1 MSEFAKL
8 AQDFV
13 EATSL
18 LVGQRTI
25 NIMDQKGIII
35 ASTEKHRIGD
45 FHQGASEVLA
55 TGKPV
60 RIKKEDLP
68 RYPGTKEGYNM
79 PIFLN
84 DEIIGVVGI
93 FGCEEEVQSIA
104 NLLRV
109 YVTQSF
115 SQFQMTQKQ
124 NLEAEL
130 RNQLLRLLLFGGKSQ
145 KEMITKLCG
154 MLDLRLKFPVR
165 IILLYE
171 RAAERN
177 MKHLLDYHQFI
188 QNLIWKN
195 VLDRRCDVF
204 GIQNAD
210 YVILLGGSGELLETR
225 KRLDKLLQEIEREAV
240 WDAAVSS
247 PCRNMEEVSEGMKE
261 VSVLRNRRGGMIQ
274 NLEEHTCRMQYLMGR
289 FTVQDGARTVVRMLR
304 RLEDQQHIVGQIL
317 LFAEPPGQLQENGH
331 VAVMAAG
338 MHHPR
343 VGRGVGHLVLFLD
356 GQGIRIRPEGNGIL
370 LSEIKKS
377 AQGAVHGR
385 KHLAVQVFQSGTQ
398 IFHGLGQ
405 VPVQFRDP
413 VQRPAVI
420 GQLHILSPP

>member
-68 RYPGTKEGYNM
+68 RYPGTKECYNM

-84 DEIIGVVGI
+84 DKIIGVVGI

-115 SQFQMTQKQ
+115 SQLQMTQKQ

-145 KEMITKLCG
+145 KEMIIKLCG
-154 MLDLRLKFPVR
+154 MLDLQLEFPVR

-195 VLDRRCDVF
+195 VLDRRRDVF

-240 WDAAVSS
+240 WNAAVSS

-289 FTVQDGARTVVRMLR
+289 FTVQDGARTVVGMLR
-304 RLEDQQHIVGQIL
+304 RLEDQHGEKQAEQL
-317 LFAEPPGQLQENGH
+317 LQTAQVYYEYGGSVAKAAEKLNLHKNTLLYRMKQLYQTLELEQDT
-331 VAVMAAG
+331 VFV
-338 MHHPR
+338 R
-343 VGRGVGHLVLFLD
+343 EFF
-356 GQGIRIRPEGNGIL
+356 IRMLLEYRNMPESG
-370 LSEIKKS
+370 KS
-377 AQGAVHGR
+377 PN
-385 KHLAVQVFQSGTQ
+385 SME
-398 IFHGLGQ
+398 
-405 VPVQFRDP
+405 
-413 VQRPAVI
+413 
-420 GQLHILSPP
+420 

>member
-45 FHQGASEVLA
+45 FHQGAAEVLE

-60 RIKKEDLP
+60 LIKIEDLP

-115 SQFQMTQKQ
+115 SQLQMTQKQ

-130 RNQLLRLLLFGGKSQ
+130 RNQLLRLLLFGGESQ
-145 KEMITKLCG
+145 KEMIAKLCG
-154 MLDLRLKFPVR
+154 MLNLQLEYPIR
-165 IILLYE
+165 IVLLYE
-171 RAAERN
+171 RARERN
-177 MKHLLDYHQFI
+177 MKHLLDYSQLI

-195 VLDRRCDVF
+195 VLDRRRDVF

-210 YVILLGGSGELLETR
+210 YVILLGGGESPEMQ
-225 KRLDKLLQEIEREAV
+225 KRLDKLLHEIEAEDV
-240 WDAAVSS
+240 WNAAVSS
-247 PCRNMEEVSEGMKE
+247 PCRNLEEISAGMRE
-261 VSVLRNRRGGMIQ
+261 VSVLRNRKGGTIQ
-274 NLEEHTCRMQYLMGR
+274 NLEEHSCRMQYLLGSM
-289 FTVQDGARTVVRMLR
+289 TVQEGARTAARMLR
-304 RLEDQQHIVGQIL
+304 RLKEQHGENQAEQLLRTARVYYECGGSVARAAEQLNLHKNTLLYRMKQLYQTFEMDQDSAFVREFFIRML
-317 LFAEPPGQLQENGH
+317 LEYRNMPESGKSPD
-331 VAVMAAG
+331 G
-338 MHHPR
+338 M
-343 VGRGVGHLVLFLD
+343 
-356 GQGIRIRPEGNGIL
+356 E
-370 LSEIKKS
+370 
-377 AQGAVHGR
+377 
-385 KHLAVQVFQSGTQ
+385 
-398 IFHGLGQ
+398 
-405 VPVQFRDP
+405 
-413 VQRPAVI
+413 
-420 GQLHILSPP
+420 

>member
-45 FHQGASEVLA
+45 FHQGAAEVLE

-60 RIKKEDLP
+60 LIKIEDLP

-130 RNQLLRLLLFGGKSQ
+130 RNQLLRLLLFGGESQ
-145 KEMITKLCG
+145 KEMIAKLCG
-154 MLDLRLKFPVR
+154 MLNLQLEYPIR
-165 IILLYE
+165 IVLLYE
-171 RAAERN
+171 RARERN
-177 MKHLLDYHQFI
+177 MKHLLDYSQLI

-195 VLDRRCDVF
+195 VLDRRRDVF

-210 YVILLGGSGELLETR
+210 YVILLGGGESPEMQ
-225 KRLDKLLQEIEREAV
+225 KRLDKLLHEIEAEDV
-240 WDAAVSS
+240 WNAAVSS
-247 PCRNMEEVSEGMKE
+247 PCRNLEEISAGMRE
-261 VSVLRNRRGGMIQ
+261 VSVLRNRKGGTIQ
-274 NLEEHTCRMQYLMGR
+274 NLEEHSCRMQYLLGSM
-289 FTVQDGARTVVRMLR
+289 TVQEGARTAARMLR
-304 RLEDQQHIVGQIL
+304 RLKEQHGENQAEQLLRTARVYYECGGSVARAAEQLNLHKNTLLYRMKQLYQTFEMEQDSAFVREFFIRIL
-317 LFAEPPGQLQENGH
+317 LEYRNMPERGKSQD
-331 VAVMAAG
+331 G
-338 MHHPR
+338 M
-343 VGRGVGHLVLFLD
+343 
-356 GQGIRIRPEGNGIL
+356 
-370 LSEIKKS
+370 K
-377 AQGAVHGR
+377 
-385 KHLAVQVFQSGTQ
+385 
-398 IFHGLGQ
+398 
-405 VPVQFRDP
+405 
-413 VQRPAVI
+413 
-420 GQLHILSPP
+420 

>member
-130 RNQLLRLLLFGGKSQ
+130 RNQLLRLLLFGGESQ
-145 KEMITKLCG
+145 KEMIAKLCG
-154 MLDLRLKFPVR
+154 MLNLQLEYPIR
-165 IILLYE
+165 IVLLYE
-171 RAAERN
+171 RARERN
-177 MKHLLDYHQFI
+177 MKHLLDYSQLI

-195 VLDRRCDVF
+195 VLDRRRDVF

-210 YVILLGGSGELLETR
+210 YVILLGGGESPEMQ
-225 KRLDKLLQEIEREAV
+225 KRLDKLLHEIEAEDV
-240 WDAAVSS
+240 WNAAVSS
-247 PCRNMEEVSEGMKE
+247 PCRNLEEISAGMRE
-261 VSVLRNRRGGMIQ
+261 VSVLRNRKGGTIQ
-274 NLEEHTCRMQYLMGR
+274 NLEEHSCRMQYLLGSM
-289 FTVQDGARTVVRMLR
+289 TVQEGARTAARMLR
-304 RLEDQQHIVGQIL
+304 RLKEQHGENQAEQL
-317 LFAEPPGQLQENGH
+317 LRTARVYYECGGSVARAAEQLNLHKNTLLYRMKQLYQTFEMEQDSAFVREFFIRMLLEYRNMPESGKS
-331 VAVMAAG
+331 
-338 MHHPR
+338 P
-343 VGRGVGHLVLFLD
+343 D
-356 GQGIRIRPEGNGIL
+356 GIE
-370 LSEIKKS
+370 
-377 AQGAVHGR
+377 
-385 KHLAVQVFQSGTQ
+385 
-398 IFHGLGQ
+398 
-405 VPVQFRDP
+405 
-413 VQRPAVI
+413 
-420 GQLHILSPP
+420 

>member
-115 SQFQMTQKQ
+115 SQLQMTQKQ

-154 MLDLRLKFPVR
+154 MLDLQLEFPVW

-195 VLDRRCDVF
+195 VLDRRRDVF

-240 WDAAVSS
+240 WNAAVSS
-247 PCRNMEEVSEGMKE
+247 PCRNMEEISEGMKE

-304 RLEDQQHIVGQIL
+304 RLEDQHGEKQAEQL
-317 LFAEPPGQLQENGH
+317 LQTAQVYYEYGGSVAKAAEKLNLHKNTLLYRMKQLYQTLELEQDT
-331 VAVMAAG
+331 VFV
-338 MHHPR
+338 R
-343 VGRGVGHLVLFLD
+343 EFF
-356 GQGIRIRPEGNGIL
+356 IRMLLEYRNMPESG
-370 LSEIKKS
+370 KS
-377 AQGAVHGR
+377 PN
-385 KHLAVQVFQSGTQ
+385 SME
-398 IFHGLGQ
+398 
-405 VPVQFRDP
+405 
-413 VQRPAVI
+413 
-420 GQLHILSPP
+420 

>member
-45 FHQGASEVLA
+45 FHQGAAEVLE

-60 RIKKEDLP
+60 LIKIEDLP

-115 SQFQMTQKQ
+115 SKLQMTQKQ

-130 RNQLLRLLLFGGKSQ
+130 RNQLLRLLLFGGESQ
-145 KEMITKLCG
+145 KEMIAKLCG
-154 MLDLRLKFPVR
+154 MLNLQLEHPIR
-165 IILLYE
+165 IVLLYE
-171 RAAERN
+171 RARERN
-177 MKHLLDYHQFI
+177 MKHLLDYSQLI

-195 VLDRRCDVF
+195 VLDRRRDVF

-210 YVILLGGSGELLETR
+210 YVILLGGGESPEMQ
-225 KRLDKLLQEIEREAV
+225 KRLDKLLHEIEAEDV
-240 WDAAVSS
+240 WNVAVSS
-247 PCRNMEEVSEGMKE
+247 PCRNLEEISAGMRE
-261 VSVLRNRRGGMIQ
+261 VSVLRNRKGGTIQ
-274 NLEEHTCRMQYLMGR
+274 NLEEHSCRMQYLLGSM
-289 FTVQDGARTVVRMLR
+289 TVQEGARTAARMLR
-304 RLEDQQHIVGQIL
+304 RLKEQHGENQAEQL
-317 LFAEPPGQLQENGH
+317 LRTARVYYECGGSVARAAEQLNLHKNTLLYRMKQLYQTFEMEQDSAFVREFFIRMLLEYRNMPESGKSPD
-331 VAVMAAG
+331 G
-338 MHHPR
+338 M
-343 VGRGVGHLVLFLD
+343 
-356 GQGIRIRPEGNGIL
+356 E
-370 LSEIKKS
+370 
-377 AQGAVHGR
+377 
-385 KHLAVQVFQSGTQ
+385 
-398 IFHGLGQ
+398 
-405 VPVQFRDP
+405 
-413 VQRPAVI
+413 
-420 GQLHILSPP
+420 

>member
-115 SQFQMTQKQ
+115 SQLQMTQKQ

-154 MLDLRLKFPVR
+154 MLDLQLEFPVR

-195 VLDRRCDVF
+195 VLDRRRDVF

-225 KRLDKLLQEIEREAV
+225 KRLDKLLQEIEREAA
-240 WDAAVSS
+240 WNAAVSS

-289 FTVQDGARTVVRMLR
+289 FTVHDGARTVVRMLR
-304 RLEDQQHIVGQIL
+304 RLEDQHGEKQAEQL
-317 LFAEPPGQLQENGH
+317 LQTAQVYYEYGGSVVKAAEKLNLHKNTLLYRMKQLYQTLELEQDTVFVREFFIRMLLEYRNMPESGKSPD
-331 VAVMAAG
+331 G
-338 MHHPR
+338 M
-343 VGRGVGHLVLFLD
+343 
-356 GQGIRIRPEGNGIL
+356 E
-370 LSEIKKS
+370 
-377 AQGAVHGR
+377 
-385 KHLAVQVFQSGTQ
+385 
-398 IFHGLGQ
+398 
-405 VPVQFRDP
+405 
-413 VQRPAVI
+413 
-420 GQLHILSPP
+420 

>member
-115 SQFQMTQKQ
+115 SQLQMTQKQ

-154 MLDLRLKFPVR
+154 MLDLQLKFPVR

-210 YVILLGGSGELLETR
+210 YVILLGESGELLETR

-247 PCRNMEEVSEGMKE
+247 LCRNMEEVSEGMKE

-304 RLEDQQHIVGQIL
+304 RLEDQHGEKQAEQL
-317 LFAEPPGQLQENGH
+317 LQTAQVYYEYGGSVAKAAEKLNLHKNTLLYRMKQLYQTLELEQDTVFVREFFIRMLLEYRNMPESGKSPNG
-331 VAVMAAG
+331 M
-338 MHHPR
+338 
-343 VGRGVGHLVLFLD
+343 
-356 GQGIRIRPEGNGIL
+356 E
-370 LSEIKKS
+370 
-377 AQGAVHGR
+377 
-385 KHLAVQVFQSGTQ
+385 
-398 IFHGLGQ
+398 
-405 VPVQFRDP
+405 
-413 VQRPAVI
+413 
-420 GQLHILSPP
+420 

>member
-115 SQFQMTQKQ
+115 SQLQMTQKQ

-154 MLDLRLKFPVR
+154 MLDLQLEFPVR

-195 VLDRRCDVF
+195 MLDRRRDVF

-240 WDAAVSS
+240 WNAAVSS
-247 PCRNMEEVSEGMKE
+247 LCRNMEEVSEGMKE

-289 FTVQDGARTVVRMLR
+289 FTVQDGARTVVGMLR
-304 RLEDQQHIVGQIL
+304 RLEDQHGEKQSEQL
-317 LFAEPPGQLQENGH
+317 LQTAQVYYEYGGSVAKAAEKLNLHKNTLLYRMKQLYQTLELEQDT
-331 VAVMAAG
+331 VFV
-338 MHHPR
+338 R
-343 VGRGVGHLVLFLD
+343 EFF
-356 GQGIRIRPEGNGIL
+356 IRMLLEYRNMPE
-370 LSEIKKS
+370 SSKS
-377 AQGAVHGR
+377 PN
-385 KHLAVQVFQSGTQ
+385 SME
-398 IFHGLGQ
+398 
-405 VPVQFRDP
+405 
-413 VQRPAVI
+413 
-420 GQLHILSPP
+420 

>member
-115 SQFQMTQKQ
+115 SQLQMTQKQ

-130 RNQLLRLLLFGGKSQ
+130 RNKLLRLLLFGGKSQ
-145 KEMITKLCG
+145 KEMIIKLCG
-154 MLDLRLKFPVR
+154 MLDLQLEFPVR

-247 PCRNMEEVSEGMKE
+247 LCRNMEEVSEGMKE

-289 FTVQDGARTVVRMLR
+289 FTVQDGARTVVGMLR
-304 RLEDQQHIVGQIL
+304 RLEDQHGEKQAEQL
-317 LFAEPPGQLQENGH
+317 LQTAQVYYEYGGSVAKAAEKLNLHKNTLLYRMKQLYQTLELEQDT
-331 VAVMAAG
+331 VFV
-338 MHHPR
+338 R
-343 VGRGVGHLVLFLD
+343 EFF
-356 GQGIRIRPEGNGIL
+356 IRMLLEYRNMPESG
-370 LSEIKKS
+370 KS
-377 AQGAVHGR
+377 PN
-385 KHLAVQVFQSGTQ
+385 SME
-398 IFHGLGQ
+398 
-405 VPVQFRDP
+405 
-413 VQRPAVI
+413 
-420 GQLHILSPP
+420 

>member
-84 DEIIGVVGI
+84 NEIIGVVGI

-115 SQFQMTQKQ
+115 SQLQMTQKQ
-124 NLEAEL
+124 NLEAEF

-145 KEMITKLCG
+145 KDMITKLCG
-154 MLDLRLKFPVR
+154 MLDLQLKFPVR

-195 VLDRRCDVF
+195 MLDRRRDVF

-240 WDAAVSS
+240 WNAAVSS

-304 RLEDQQHIVGQIL
+304 RLEDQHGEKQAEQL
-317 LFAEPPGQLQENGH
+317 LQTAQVYYEYGGSVAKAAEKLNLHKNTLLYRMKQLYQTLELEQDT
-331 VAVMAAG
+331 VFV
-338 MHHPR
+338 R
-343 VGRGVGHLVLFLD
+343 EFF
-356 GQGIRIRPEGNGIL
+356 IRMLLEYRNMPESG
-370 LSEIKKS
+370 KS
-377 AQGAVHGR
+377 PN
-385 KHLAVQVFQSGTQ
+385 SME
-398 IFHGLGQ
+398 
-405 VPVQFRDP
+405 
-413 VQRPAVI
+413 
-420 GQLHILSPP
+420 

>member
-45 FHQGASEVLA
+45 FHQGAAEVLEI
-55 TGKPV
+55 GKPV
-60 RIKKEDLP
+60 LIKIEDLP

-130 RNQLLRLLLFGGKSQ
+130 RNQLLRLLLFGGESQ
-145 KEMITKLCG
+145 KEMIAKLCG
-154 MLDLRLKFPVR
+154 MLNLQLEYPIR
-165 IILLYE
+165 IVLLYE
-171 RAAERN
+171 RARERN
-177 MKHLLDYHQFI
+177 MKHLLDYSQLI

-195 VLDRRCDVF
+195 VLDRRRDVF
-204 GIQNAD
+204 GIQDAD
-210 YVILLGGSGELLETR
+210 YVILLGGGESPEMQ
-225 KRLDKLLQEIEREAV
+225 KRLDKLLHEIEAEDV
-240 WDAAVSS
+240 WNAAVSS
-247 PCRNMEEVSEGMKE
+247 PCRNLEEISAGMRE
-261 VSVLRNRRGGMIQ
+261 VSVLRNRKGGTIQ
-274 NLEEHTCRMQYLMGR
+274 NLEEHSCRMQYLLGSM
-289 FTVQDGARTVVRMLR
+289 TVQEGARTAARMLR
-304 RLEDQQHIVGQIL
+304 RLKEQHGENQAEQL
-317 LFAEPPGQLQENGH
+317 LRTARVYYECGGSVARAAEQLNLHKNTLLYRMKQLYQTFEMEQDSAFVREFFIRMLLEYRNMPESGKS
-331 VAVMAAG
+331 
-338 MHHPR
+338 P
-343 VGRGVGHLVLFLD
+343 D
-356 GQGIRIRPEGNGIL
+356 GIE
-370 LSEIKKS
+370 
-377 AQGAVHGR
+377 
-385 KHLAVQVFQSGTQ
+385 
-398 IFHGLGQ
+398 
-405 VPVQFRDP
+405 
-413 VQRPAVI
+413 
-420 GQLHILSPP
+420 

>member
-45 FHQGASEVLA
+45 FHQGAAEVLE

-60 RIKKEDLP
+60 LIKIEDLP

-130 RNQLLRLLLFGGKSQ
+130 RNQLLRLLLFGGESQ
-145 KEMITKLCG
+145 KEMIAKLCG
-154 MLDLRLKFPVR
+154 MLNLQLEYPIR
-165 IILLYE
+165 IVLLYE
-171 RAAERN
+171 RARERN
-177 MKHLLDYHQFI
+177 MKHLLDYSQLI

-195 VLDRRCDVF
+195 VLDRRRDVF

-210 YVILLGGSGELLETR
+210 YVILLGGGESPEMLH
-225 KRLDKLLQEIEREAV
+225 EIEAEDV
-240 WDAAVSS
+240 WNAAVSS
-247 PCRNMEEVSEGMKE
+247 PCRNLEEISAGMRE
-261 VSVLRNRRGGMIQ
+261 VSVLRNRKGGTIQ
-274 NLEEHTCRMQYLMGR
+274 NLEEHSCRMQYLLGSM
-289 FTVQDGARTVVRMLR
+289 TVQEGARTAARMLR
-304 RLEDQQHIVGQIL
+304 RLKEQHGENQAEQL
-317 LFAEPPGQLQENGH
+317 LRTARVYYECGGSVARAAEQLNLHKNTLLYRMKQLYQTFEMEQDSAFVREFFIRMLLEYRNMPESGKS
-331 VAVMAAG
+331 
-338 MHHPR
+338 P
-343 VGRGVGHLVLFLD
+343 D
-356 GQGIRIRPEGNGIL
+356 GIE
-370 LSEIKKS
+370 
-377 AQGAVHGR
+377 
-385 KHLAVQVFQSGTQ
+385 
-398 IFHGLGQ
+398 
-405 VPVQFRDP
+405 
-413 VQRPAVI
+413 
-420 GQLHILSPP
+420 

>member
-45 FHQGASEVLA
+45 FHQGAAEVLE

-60 RIKKEDLP
+60 LIKIEDLP

-130 RNQLLRLLLFGGKSQ
+130 RNQLLRLLLFGGESQ
-145 KEMITKLCG
+145 KEMIAKLCG
-154 MLDLRLKFPVR
+154 MLNLQLEYPIR
-165 IILLYE
+165 IVLLYE
-171 RAAERN
+171 RARERN
-177 MKHLLDYHQFI
+177 MKHLLDYSQLI

-195 VLDRRCDVF
+195 ILDRKRDVF

-210 YVILLGGSGELLETR
+210 YVILLGGGESPEMQ
-225 KRLDKLLQEIEREAV
+225 KRLDKLLHEIEAEDV
-240 WDAAVSS
+240 WNAAVSS
-247 PCRNMEEVSEGMKE
+247 PCRNLEEISAGMRE
-261 VSVLRNRRGGMIQ
+261 VSVLRNRKGGTIQ
-274 NLEEHTCRMQYLMGR
+274 NLEEHSCRMQYLLGSM
-289 FTVQDGARTVVRMLR
+289 TVQEGARTAARMLR
-304 RLEDQQHIVGQIL
+304 RLKEQHGENQAEQL
-317 LFAEPPGQLQENGH
+317 LRTARVYYECGGSVARAAEQLNLHKNTLLYRMKQLYQTFEMEQDSAFVREFFIRMLLEYRNMPESGKS
-331 VAVMAAG
+331 
-338 MHHPR
+338 P
-343 VGRGVGHLVLFLD
+343 D
-356 GQGIRIRPEGNGIL
+356 GIE
-370 LSEIKKS
+370 
-377 AQGAVHGR
+377 
-385 KHLAVQVFQSGTQ
+385 
-398 IFHGLGQ
+398 
-405 VPVQFRDP
+405 
-413 VQRPAVI
+413 
-420 GQLHILSPP
+420 

>member
-115 SQFQMTQKQ
+115 SQLQMTQKQ

-154 MLDLRLKFPVR
+154 MLDLQLKFPVR

-247 PCRNMEEVSEGMKE
+247 LCRNMEEVSEGMKE

-304 RLEDQQHIVGQIL
+304 RLEDQHGEKQAEQL
-317 LFAEPPGQLQENGH
+317 LQTAQVYYEYGGSVAKAAEKLNLHKNTLLYRMKQLYQTLELEQDTVFVREFFIRMLLEYRNMPESGKSPD
-331 VAVMAAG
+331 G
-338 MHHPR
+338 M
-343 VGRGVGHLVLFLD
+343 
-356 GQGIRIRPEGNGIL
+356 
-370 LSEIKKS
+370 K
-377 AQGAVHGR
+377 
-385 KHLAVQVFQSGTQ
+385 
-398 IFHGLGQ
+398 
-405 VPVQFRDP
+405 
-413 VQRPAVI
+413 
-420 GQLHILSPP
+420 

>member
-45 FHQGASEVLA
+45 FHQGAAEVLE

-60 RIKKEDLP
+60 LIKIEDLP

-130 RNQLLRLLLFGGKSQ
+130 RNQLLRLLLFGGESQ
-145 KEMITKLCG
+145 KEMIAKLCG
-154 MLDLRLKFPVR
+154 MLNLQLEYPIR
-165 IILLYE
+165 IVLLYE
-171 RAAERN
+171 RARERN
-177 MKHLLDYHQFI
+177 MKHLLDYSQLI

-195 VLDRRCDVF
+195 VLDRRRDVF

-210 YVILLGGSGELLETR
+210 YVILLGGGESPEMQ
-225 KRLDKLLQEIEREAV
+225 KRLDKLLHEIEAEDV
-240 WDAAVSS
+240 WNAAVSS
-247 PCRNMEEVSEGMKE
+247 PCRNLEEISAGMRE
-261 VSVLRNRRGGMIQ
+261 VSVLRNRKGGTIQ
-274 NLEEHTCRMQYLMGR
+274 NLEEHSCRMQYLLGSM
-289 FTVQDGARTVVRMLR
+289 TVQEGARTAARMLR
-304 RLEDQQHIVGQIL
+304 RLKEQHGENQAEQFLRTARVYYECGGSVARAAEQLNLHKNTL
-317 LFAEPPGQLQENGH
+317 LYRMKQLYQTFEMEQDSAFVREFFIRMLLEYRNMPESGKSPD
-331 VAVMAAG
+331 G
-338 MHHPR
+338 M
-343 VGRGVGHLVLFLD
+343 
-356 GQGIRIRPEGNGIL
+356 E
-370 LSEIKKS
+370 
-377 AQGAVHGR
+377 
-385 KHLAVQVFQSGTQ
+385 
-398 IFHGLGQ
+398 
-405 VPVQFRDP
+405 
-413 VQRPAVI
+413 
-420 GQLHILSPP
+420 

>member
-45 FHQGASEVLA
+45 FHQGAAEVLE

-60 RIKKEDLP
+60 LIKIEDLP

-130 RNQLLRLLLFGGKSQ
+130 RNQLLRLLLFGGESQ
-145 KEMITKLCG
+145 KEMIAKLCG
-154 MLDLRLKFPVR
+154 MLNLQLEYPIR
-165 IILLYE
+165 IVLLYE
-171 RAAERN
+171 RARERN
-177 MKHLLDYHQFI
+177 MKHLLDYSQLI

-195 VLDRRCDVF
+195 VLDRRRNVF

-210 YVILLGGSGELLETR
+210 YVILLGGGESPEMQ
-225 KRLDKLLQEIEREAV
+225 KRLDKLLHEIEAEDV
-240 WDAAVSS
+240 WNAAVSS
-247 PCRNMEEVSEGMKE
+247 PCRNLEEISAGMRE
-261 VSVLRNRRGGMIQ
+261 VSVLRNRKGGTIQ
-274 NLEEHTCRMQYLMGR
+274 NLEEHSCRMQYLLGSM
-289 FTVQDGARTVVRMLR
+289 TVQEGARTAARMLR
-304 RLEDQQHIVGQIL
+304 RLKEQHGENQAEQL
-317 LFAEPPGQLQENGH
+317 LRTARVYYECGGSVARAAEQLNLHKNTLLYRMKQLYQTFEMEQDSAFVREFFIRMLLEYRNMPESGKSPD
-331 VAVMAAG
+331 G
-338 MHHPR
+338 M
-343 VGRGVGHLVLFLD
+343 
-356 GQGIRIRPEGNGIL
+356 E
-370 LSEIKKS
+370 
-377 AQGAVHGR
+377 
-385 KHLAVQVFQSGTQ
+385 
-398 IFHGLGQ
+398 
-405 VPVQFRDP
+405 
-413 VQRPAVI
+413 
-420 GQLHILSPP
+420 

>member
-115 SQFQMTQKQ
+115 SQLQMTQKQ

-154 MLDLRLKFPVR
+154 MLNLQLEFPLR

-177 MKHLLDYHQFI
+177 MKHLLDYPQFI

-195 VLDRRCDVF
+195 VLDRRRDVF

-210 YVILLGGSGELLETR
+210 YVILLGGGESPEMQ
-225 KRLDKLLQEIEREAV
+225 KSLDKLLHEIEAEDV
-240 WDAAVSS
+240 WNAAVSS
-247 PCRNMEEVSEGMKE
+247 PCRNLEEISAGMRE
-261 VSVLRNRRGGMIQ
+261 VSVLRNRKGGTIQ
-274 NLEEHTCRMQYLMGR
+274 NLEEHSCRMQYLLGSM
-289 FTVQDGARTVVRMLR
+289 TVQEGARTAARMLR
-304 RLEDQQHIVGQIL
+304 RLKEQHGENQAEQL
-317 LFAEPPGQLQENGH
+317 LRTARVYYECGGSVARAAEQLNLHKNTLLYRMKQLYQTFEMEQDSAFVREFFIRMLLEYRNMPESGKS
-331 VAVMAAG
+331 
-338 MHHPR
+338 P
-343 VGRGVGHLVLFLD
+343 D
-356 GQGIRIRPEGNGIL
+356 GIE
-370 LSEIKKS
+370 
-377 AQGAVHGR
+377 
-385 KHLAVQVFQSGTQ
+385 
-398 IFHGLGQ
+398 
-405 VPVQFRDP
+405 
-413 VQRPAVI
+413 
-420 GQLHILSPP
+420 

>member
-115 SQFQMTQKQ
+115 SQLQMTQKQ

-154 MLDLRLKFPVR
+154 MLDLQLEFPVR

-195 VLDRRCDVF
+195 MLDRRRDVF

-240 WDAAVSS
+240 WNAAVSS

-274 NLEEHTCRMQYLMGR
+274 NLEEHICRMQYLMGR

-304 RLEDQQHIVGQIL
+304 RLEDQHGEKQAEQL
-317 LFAEPPGQLQENGH
+317 LQTAQVYYEYGGSVAKAAEKLNLHKNTLLYRMKQLYQTLELEQDT
-331 VAVMAAG
+331 VFV
-338 MHHPR
+338 R
-343 VGRGVGHLVLFLD
+343 EFF
-356 GQGIRIRPEGNGIL
+356 IRMLLEYRNMPESG
-370 LSEIKKS
+370 KS
-377 AQGAVHGR
+377 PN
-385 KHLAVQVFQSGTQ
+385 SME
-398 IFHGLGQ
+398 
-405 VPVQFRDP
+405 
-413 VQRPAVI
+413 
-420 GQLHILSPP
+420 

>member
-115 SQFQMTQKQ
+115 SQLQMTQKQ

-145 KEMITKLCG
+145 KEMIIKLCG
-154 MLDLRLKFPVR
+154 MLNLQLEFPVR

-195 VLDRRCDVF
+195 VLDRRRDVF

-240 WDAAVSS
+240 WNAAVSS

-289 FTVQDGARTVVRMLR
+289 FTVQDGARTVVGMLR
-304 RLEDQQHIVGQIL
+304 RLEDQHGEKQAEQL
-317 LFAEPPGQLQENGH
+317 LQTAQVYYEYGGSVAKAAEKLNLHKNTLLYRMKQLYQTLELEQDT
-331 VAVMAAG
+331 VFV
-338 MHHPR
+338 R
-343 VGRGVGHLVLFLD
+343 EFF
-356 GQGIRIRPEGNGIL
+356 IRMLLEYRNMPESG
-370 LSEIKKS
+370 KS
-377 AQGAVHGR
+377 PN
-385 KHLAVQVFQSGTQ
+385 SME
-398 IFHGLGQ
+398 
-405 VPVQFRDP
+405 
-413 VQRPAVI
+413 
-420 GQLHILSPP
+420 

>member
-1 MSEFAKL
+1 MNEFAKL

-45 FHQGASEVLA
+45 FHQGAAEVLE

-60 RIKKEDLP
+60 LIKIEDLP

-79 PIFLN
+79 PIVLN

-130 RNQLLRLLLFGGKSQ
+130 RNQLLRLLLFGGESQ
-145 KEMITKLCG
+145 KEMIAKLCG
-154 MLDLRLKFPVR
+154 MLNLQLEYPIR
-165 IILLYE
+165 IVLLYE
-171 RAAERN
+171 RARERN
-177 MKHLLDYHQFI
+177 MKHLLDYSQLI

-195 VLDRRCDVF
+195 VLDRRRDVF

-210 YVILLGGSGELLETR
+210 YVILLGGGESPEMQ
-225 KRLDKLLQEIEREAV
+225 KRLDKLLHEIEAEDV
-240 WDAAVSS
+240 WNAAVSS
-247 PCRNMEEVSEGMKE
+247 PCRNLEEISAGMRE
-261 VSVLRNRRGGMIQ
+261 VSVLRNRKGGTIQ
-274 NLEEHTCRMQYLMGR
+274 NLEEHSCRMQYLLGSM
-289 FTVQDGARTVVRMLR
+289 TVQEGARTAARMLR
-304 RLEDQQHIVGQIL
+304 RLKEQHGENQAEQL
-317 LFAEPPGQLQENGH
+317 LRTARVYYECGGSVARAAEQLNLHKNTLLYRMKQLYQTFEMEQDSAFVREFFIRMLLEYRNMPESGKSPD
-331 VAVMAAG
+331 G
-338 MHHPR
+338 M
-343 VGRGVGHLVLFLD
+343 
-356 GQGIRIRPEGNGIL
+356 E
-370 LSEIKKS
+370 
-377 AQGAVHGR
+377 
-385 KHLAVQVFQSGTQ
+385 
-398 IFHGLGQ
+398 
-405 VPVQFRDP
+405 
-413 VQRPAVI
+413 
-420 GQLHILSPP
+420 

>member
-45 FHQGASEVLA
+45 FHQGAAEVLE

-60 RIKKEDLP
+60 LIKIEDLP

-130 RNQLLRLLLFGGKSQ
+130 RNQLLRLLLFGGESQ
-145 KEMITKLCG
+145 KEMIAKLCG
-154 MLDLRLKFPVR
+154 MLNLQLEYPIR
-165 IILLYE
+165 IVLLYE
-171 RAAERN
+171 RARERN
-177 MKHLLDYHQFI
+177 MKHLLDYSQLI

-195 VLDRRCDVF
+195 VLDRRRDVF

-210 YVILLGGSGELLETR
+210 YVILLGGGESPEMQ
-225 KRLDKLLQEIEREAV
+225 KRLDKLLHEIEAEDV
-240 WDAAVSS
+240 WNAAVSS
-247 PCRNMEEVSEGMKE
+247 PCRNLEEISAGMRE
-261 VSVLRNRRGGMIQ
+261 VSVLRNRKGGTIQ
-274 NLEEHTCRMQYLMGR
+274 NLEEHSCRMQYLLGSM
-289 FTVQDGARTVVRMLR
+289 TVQEGARTAARMLR
-304 RLEDQQHIVGQIL
+304 RLKEQHGENQAEQL
-317 LFAEPPGQLQENGH
+317 LRTARVYYECGGSVARAAEQLNLHKNTLLYRMKQLYQTFEMEQDSAFVREFFIRMLLEYRNMPESGKSPNG
-331 VAVMAAG
+331 M
-338 MHHPR
+338 
-343 VGRGVGHLVLFLD
+343 
-356 GQGIRIRPEGNGIL
+356 E
-370 LSEIKKS
+370 
-377 AQGAVHGR
+377 
-385 KHLAVQVFQSGTQ
+385 
-398 IFHGLGQ
+398 
-405 VPVQFRDP
+405 
-413 VQRPAVI
+413 
-420 GQLHILSPP
+420 

>member
-1 MSEFAKL
+1 MREFAKL

-45 FHQGASEVLA
+45 FHQGAAEVLE

-60 RIKKEDLP
+60 LIKKEDLS

-109 YVTQSF
+109 YVTQNF
-115 SQFQMTQKQ
+115 SQLQMTQKQ

-130 RNQLLRLLLFGGKSQ
+130 RNQLLRLLLFGGESQ
-145 KEMITKLCG
+145 KEMIAKLCG
-154 MLDLRLKFPVR
+154 MLNLQLEFPIR

-171 RAAERN
+171 RAEERN
-177 MKHLLDYHQFI
+177 MKHLLDYSQLI

-195 VLDRRCDVF
+195 VLDRRRDVF

-210 YVILLGGSGELLETR
+210 YVILLGGSG
-225 KRLDKLLQEIEREAV
+225 
-240 WDAAVSS
+240 
-247 PCRNMEEVSEGMKE
+247 
-261 VSVLRNRRGGMIQ
+261 
-274 NLEEHTCRMQYLMGR
+274 R
-289 FTVQDGARTVVRMLR
+289 FQPV
-304 RLEDQQHIVGQIL
+304 I
-317 LFAEPPGQLQENGH
+317 
-331 VAVMAAG
+331 
-338 MHHPR
+338 
-343 VGRGVGHLVLFLD
+343 
-356 GQGIRIRPEGNGIL
+356 
-370 LSEIKKS
+370 
-377 AQGAVHGR
+377 
-385 KHLAVQVFQSGTQ
+385 HLA
-398 IFHGLGQ
+398 
-405 VPVQFRDP
+405 
-413 VQRPAVI
+413 RP
-420 GQLHILSPP
+420 H

>member
-115 SQFQMTQKQ
+115 SKLQMTQKQ

-154 MLDLRLKFPVR
+154 MLDLQLKFPVR

-304 RLEDQQHIVGQIL
+304 RLEDQHGKKQAEQL
-317 LFAEPPGQLQENGH
+317 LQTAQVYYEYGGSVAKAAEKLNLHKNTLLYRMKQLYQTLELEQDT
-331 VAVMAAG
+331 VFV
-338 MHHPR
+338 R
-343 VGRGVGHLVLFLD
+343 EFF
-356 GQGIRIRPEGNGIL
+356 IRMLLEYRNMPESG
-370 LSEIKKS
+370 KS
-377 AQGAVHGR
+377 PN
-385 KHLAVQVFQSGTQ
+385 SME
-398 IFHGLGQ
+398 
-405 VPVQFRDP
+405 
-413 VQRPAVI
+413 
-420 GQLHILSPP
+420 

>member
-45 FHQGASEVLA
+45 FHQGAAEVLE

-60 RIKKEDLP
+60 LIKIEDLP

-93 FGCEEEVQSIA
+93 FGCEAEVQSIA

-130 RNQLLRLLLFGGKSQ
+130 RNQLLRLLLFGGESQ
-145 KEMITKLCG
+145 KEMIAKLCG
-154 MLDLRLKFPVR
+154 MLNLQLEYPIR
-165 IILLYE
+165 IVLLYE
-171 RAAERN
+171 RARERN
-177 MKHLLDYHQFI
+177 MKHLLDYSQLI

-195 VLDRRCDVF
+195 VLDRRRDVF

-210 YVILLGGSGELLETR
+210 YVILLGGGESPEMQ
-225 KRLDKLLQEIEREAV
+225 KRLDKLLHEIEAEDV
-240 WDAAVSS
+240 WNAAVSS
-247 PCRNMEEVSEGMKE
+247 PCRNLEEISAGMRE
-261 VSVLRNRRGGMIQ
+261 VSVLRNRKGGTIQ
-274 NLEEHTCRMQYLMGR
+274 NLEEHSCRMQYLLGSM
-289 FTVQDGARTVVRMLR
+289 TVQEGARTAARMLR
-304 RLEDQQHIVGQIL
+304 RLKEQHGENQAEQL
-317 LFAEPPGQLQENGH
+317 LRTARVYYECGGSVARAAEQLNLHKNTLLYRMKQLYQTFEMEQDSAFVREFFIRMLLEYRNMPESGKSPD
-331 VAVMAAG
+331 G
-338 MHHPR
+338 M
-343 VGRGVGHLVLFLD
+343 
-356 GQGIRIRPEGNGIL
+356 E
-370 LSEIKKS
+370 
-377 AQGAVHGR
+377 
-385 KHLAVQVFQSGTQ
+385 
-398 IFHGLGQ
+398 
-405 VPVQFRDP
+405 
-413 VQRPAVI
+413 
-420 GQLHILSPP
+420 

>member
-25 NIMDQKGIII
+25 NIMDQRGIII

-115 SQFQMTQKQ
+115 SQLQMTQKQ

-154 MLDLRLKFPVR
+154 MLDLQLEFPVW

-195 VLDRRCDVF
+195 VLDRRRDVF

-240 WDAAVSS
+240 WNAAVSS

-304 RLEDQQHIVGQIL
+304 RLEDQHGEKQAEQL
-317 LFAEPPGQLQENGH
+317 LQTAQVYYEYGGSVAKAAEKLNLHKNTLLYRMKQLYQTLELEQDT
-331 VAVMAAG
+331 VFV
-338 MHHPR
+338 R
-343 VGRGVGHLVLFLD
+343 EFF
-356 GQGIRIRPEGNGIL
+356 IRMLLEYRNMPESG
-370 LSEIKKS
+370 KS
-377 AQGAVHGR
+377 PN
-385 KHLAVQVFQSGTQ
+385 SME
-398 IFHGLGQ
+398 
-405 VPVQFRDP
+405 
-413 VQRPAVI
+413 
-420 GQLHILSPP
+420 

>member
-18 LVGQRTI
+18 LVSQRTI

-45 FHQGASEVLA
+45 FHQGAAEVLE

-60 RIKKEDLP
+60 LIKKGDLP

-115 SQFQMTQKQ
+115 SQLQMTQKQ

-130 RNQLLRLLLFGGKSQ
+130 RNQLLRLLLFGGESQ

-154 MLDLRLKFPVR
+154 MLNLQLEFPLR

-171 RAAERN
+171 RARERN
-177 MKHLLDYHQFI
+177 MKHLLDYSQFI

-195 VLDRRCDVF
+195 VLDRRRDVF

-210 YVILLGGSGELLETR
+210 YVILLGGSGDPLETQ
-225 KRLDKLLQEIEREAV
+225 KRLDKLLHEIEMEDV
-240 WDAAVSS
+240 WNAAVSS
-247 PCRNMEEVSEGMKE
+247 PCRNLEEISACMRE
-261 VSVLRNRRGGMIQ
+261 VSVLKNRKGGMIQ
-274 NLEEHTCRMQYLMGR
+274 NLEEHPCRMQYLLGSL
-289 FTVQDGARTVVRMLR
+289 TLQEGVRTVGSMLR
-304 RLEDQQHIVGQIL
+304 RLEDQHGGNQAEQL
-317 LFAEPPGQLQENGH
+317 LHTAQVYYECGGSVAKAAEQLNLHKNTLLYRMKQLYQTLELEQDTAF
-331 VAVMAAG
+331 V
-338 MHHPR
+338 R
-343 VGRGVGHLVLFLD
+343 EFF
-356 GQGIRIRPEGNGIL
+356 IRMLLEYRNMPESSKSPEGM
-370 LSEIKKS
+370 E
-377 AQGAVHGR
+377 
-385 KHLAVQVFQSGTQ
+385 
-398 IFHGLGQ
+398 
-405 VPVQFRDP
+405 
-413 VQRPAVI
+413 
-420 GQLHILSPP
+420 

>member
-45 FHQGASEVLA
+45 FHQGAAEVLEI
-55 TGKPV
+55 GKPV
-60 RIKKEDLP
+60 LIKIEDLP

-84 DEIIGVVGI
+84 EEIIGVVGI

-130 RNQLLRLLLFGGKSQ
+130 RNQLLRLLLFGGESQ
-145 KEMITKLCG
+145 KEMIAKLCG
-154 MLDLRLKFPVR
+154 MLNLQLEYPIR
-165 IILLYE
+165 IVLLYE
-171 RAAERN
+171 RARERN
-177 MKHLLDYHQFI
+177 MKHLLDYSQLI

-195 VLDRRCDVF
+195 VLDRRRDVF

-210 YVILLGGSGELLETR
+210 YVILLGGGESPEMQ
-225 KRLDKLLQEIEREAV
+225 KRLDKLLHEIEAEDV
-240 WDAAVSS
+240 WNAAVSS
-247 PCRNMEEVSEGMKE
+247 PCRNLEEISAGMRE
-261 VSVLRNRRGGMIQ
+261 VSVLRNRKGGTIQ
-274 NLEEHTCRMQYLMGR
+274 NLEEHSCRMQYLLGSM
-289 FTVQDGARTVVRMLR
+289 TVQEGARTAARMLR
-304 RLEDQQHIVGQIL
+304 RLKEQHGENQAEQL
-317 LFAEPPGQLQENGH
+317 LRTARVYYECGGSVARAAEQLNLHKNTLLYRMKQLYQTFEMEQDSAFVREFFIRMLLEYRNMPESGKS
-331 VAVMAAG
+331 
-338 MHHPR
+338 P
-343 VGRGVGHLVLFLD
+343 D
-356 GQGIRIRPEGNGIL
+356 GIE
-370 LSEIKKS
+370 
-377 AQGAVHGR
+377 
-385 KHLAVQVFQSGTQ
+385 
-398 IFHGLGQ
+398 
-405 VPVQFRDP
+405 
-413 VQRPAVI
+413 
-420 GQLHILSPP
+420 

>member
-45 FHQGASEVLA
+45 FHQGAAEVLE

-60 RIKKEDLP
+60 LIKIEDLP

-93 FGCEEEVQSIA
+93 FGCEAEVQSIA

-130 RNQLLRLLLFGGKSQ
+130 RNQLLRLLLFGGESQ
-145 KEMITKLCG
+145 KEMIAKLCG
-154 MLDLRLKFPVR
+154 MLNLQLEYPIR
-165 IILLYE
+165 IVLLYE
-171 RAAERN
+171 RARERN
-177 MKHLLDYHQFI
+177 MKHLLDYSQLI

-195 VLDRRCDVF
+195 VLDRRRDVF

-210 YVILLGGSGELLETR
+210 YVILLGGGESPEMQ
-225 KRLDKLLQEIEREAV
+225 KRLDKLLHEIEAEDV
-240 WDAAVSS
+240 WNAAVSS
-247 PCRNMEEVSEGMKE
+247 PCRNLEEISAGMRE
-261 VSVLRNRRGGMIQ
+261 VSVLRNRKGGTIQ
-274 NLEEHTCRMQYLMGR
+274 NLEEHSCRMQYLLGSM
-289 FTVQDGARTVVRMLR
+289 TVQEGARTAARMLR
-304 RLEDQQHIVGQIL
+304 RLKEQHGENQAEQL
-317 LFAEPPGQLQENGH
+317 LRTARVYYECGGSVARAAEQLNLHKNTLLYRMKQLYQTFEMEQDSAFVREFFIRMLLEYRNMPESGKS
-331 VAVMAAG
+331 
-338 MHHPR
+338 P
-343 VGRGVGHLVLFLD
+343 D
-356 GQGIRIRPEGNGIL
+356 GIE
-370 LSEIKKS
+370 
-377 AQGAVHGR
+377 
-385 KHLAVQVFQSGTQ
+385 
-398 IFHGLGQ
+398 
-405 VPVQFRDP
+405 
-413 VQRPAVI
+413 
-420 GQLHILSPP
+420 

>member
-45 FHQGASEVLA
+45 FHQGAAEVLEI
-55 TGKPV
+55 GKPV
-60 RIKKEDLP
+60 LIKIEDLP

-130 RNQLLRLLLFGGKSQ
+130 RNQLLRLLLFGGESQ
-145 KEMITKLCG
+145 KEMIAKLCG
-154 MLDLRLKFPVR
+154 MLNLQLEYPIR
-165 IILLYE
+165 IVLLYE
-171 RAAERN
+171 RARERN
-177 MKHLLDYHQFI
+177 MKHLLDYSQLI

-195 VLDRRCDVF
+195 VLDRRRDVF

-210 YVILLGGSGELLETR
+210 YVILLGGGESPEMQ
-225 KRLDKLLQEIEREAV
+225 KRLDKLLHEIEAEDV
-240 WDAAVSS
+240 WNAAVSS
-247 PCRNMEEVSEGMKE
+247 PCRNLEEISVGMRE
-261 VSVLRNRRGGMIQ
+261 VSVLRNRKGGTIQ
-274 NLEEHTCRMQYLMGR
+274 NLEEHSCRMQYLLGSM
-289 FTVQDGARTVVRMLR
+289 TVQEGARTAARMLR
-304 RLEDQQHIVGQIL
+304 RLKEQHGENQAEQL
-317 LFAEPPGQLQENGH
+317 LRTARVYYECGGSVARAAEQLNLHKNTLLYRMKQLYQTFEMEQDSAFVREFFIRMLLEYRNMPESGKS
-331 VAVMAAG
+331 
-338 MHHPR
+338 P
-343 VGRGVGHLVLFLD
+343 D
-356 GQGIRIRPEGNGIL
+356 GIE
-370 LSEIKKS
+370 
-377 AQGAVHGR
+377 
-385 KHLAVQVFQSGTQ
+385 
-398 IFHGLGQ
+398 
-405 VPVQFRDP
+405 
-413 VQRPAVI
+413 
-420 GQLHILSPP
+420 

>member
-115 SQFQMTQKQ
+115 SQLQMTQKQ

-154 MLDLRLKFPVR
+154 MLDLHLEFPVR

-195 VLDRRCDVF
+195 MLDRRRDVF

-240 WDAAVSS
+240 WNAAVSS

-289 FTVQDGARTVVRMLR
+289 FTVQDGARTVVGMLR
-304 RLEDQQHIVGQIL
+304 RLEDQHGEKQAEQL
-317 LFAEPPGQLQENGH
+317 LQTAQVYYEYGGSVAKAAEKLNLHKNTLLYRMKQLYQTLELEQDTVFVREFFIRMLLEYRNMPESGKSPD
-331 VAVMAAG
+331 G
-338 MHHPR
+338 M
-343 VGRGVGHLVLFLD
+343 
-356 GQGIRIRPEGNGIL
+356 E
-370 LSEIKKS
+370 
-377 AQGAVHGR
+377 
-385 KHLAVQVFQSGTQ
+385 
-398 IFHGLGQ
+398 
-405 VPVQFRDP
+405 
-413 VQRPAVI
+413 
-420 GQLHILSPP
+420 